1 MMIEK
6 NISIYVHYPWCK
18 KKCPY
23 CDFNSHLY
31 SQYYSNFKSKLD
43 KKKKEKNI
51 NDFFFHN
58 LLEDLDEET
67 KEIKGANLV
76 SIYFGGGT
84 PSLFESKFI
93 GKTIDEIVNR
103 FETKKNIEIY
113 MEVNPEEITDEYI
126 NSLRNTKINRIS
138 IGAQTFNDQ
147 HLLFIGRNHNSIDI
161 ENAIK
166 KIKNTFTNF
175 NIDLMYGFRN
185 QTLTQLSND
194 LEIIKK
200 LNPPH
205 ISCYQL
211 TVEEGTL
218 FHKEKPKLPS
228 NDQLEVMQTFIENTF
243 KENYSNY
250 EVSAFAKEKFECIH
264 NFHYWTFG
272 DYIGIGPGAHSKLTY
287 GDYILRKS
295 KVKDPIKYFDPLKR
309 TLNVKKY
316 AKKKILLQY
325 LMNILRTNIGF
336 DLNDIER
343 VCNFVPTDLSKCL
356 NKAKNYG
363 LIEKNKFLKWVPTYK
378 GRRFLNDLLL
388 IFM

>member
-1 MMIEK
+1 M
-6 NISIYVHYPWCK
+6 HYPWCK

-43 KKKKEKNI
+43 KKKQEKNI
-51 NDFFFHN
+51 NEFFFHN

-103 FETKKNIEIY
+103 FETKKNIEIS
-113 MEVNPEEITDEYI
+113 MEVNPEDITDEYL

-166 KIKNTFTNF
+166 KIKNTYTNF

-185 QTLTQLSND
+185 QTLLS
-194 LEIIKK
+194 
-200 LNPPH
+200 
-205 ISCYQL
+205 
-211 TVEEGTL
+211 
-218 FHKEKPKLPS
+218 
-228 NDQLEVMQTFIENTF
+228 
-243 KENYSNY
+243 
-250 EVSAFAKEKFECIH
+250 
-264 NFHYWTFG
+264 
-272 DYIGIGPGAHSKLTY
+272 
-287 GDYILRKS
+287 
-295 KVKDPIKYFDPLKR
+295 
-309 TLNVKKY
+309 
-316 AKKKILLQY
+316 
-325 LMNILRTNIGF
+325 
-336 DLNDIER
+336 
-343 VCNFVPTDLSKCL
+343 
-356 NKAKNYG
+356 
-363 LIEKNKFLKWVPTYK
+363 
-378 GRRFLNDLLL
+378 
-388 IFM
+388 